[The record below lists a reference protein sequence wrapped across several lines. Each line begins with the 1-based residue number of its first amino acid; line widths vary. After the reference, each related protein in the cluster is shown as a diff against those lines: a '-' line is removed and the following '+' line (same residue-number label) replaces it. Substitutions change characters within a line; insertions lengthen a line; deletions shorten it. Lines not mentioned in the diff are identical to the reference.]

1 MFFGER
7 GNSAE
12 KRSLPIPWFA
22 VMFVVLAGVN
32 SLQILPGP
40 LVDALRLAG
49 VLLLT
54 VAMASLG
61 VDTNLGR
68 MGQAGVK
75 PLLLGAGLFV
85 HLVLVGGV
93 VNWLA
98 A

>member
-1 MFFGER
+1 MGSAGDDQGADVVGGLVPVGQHLGGVHAQPGE
-7 GNSAE
+7 
-12 KRSLPIPWFA
+12 
-22 VMFVVLAGVN
+22 
-32 SLQILPGP
+32 